1 VIAERPLPV
10 TGGPIVQLPTAFGQ
24 FQGQAWT
31 DETTGIEHMTVSAPV
46 PADAGDGAGSVDGGQ
61 GPSGAEAGP
70 VPLVRLH
77 SECLTGD
84 VFGSYRCDC
93 GEQLAYAL
101 GLIHE
106 QGGTLLYLRGHE
118 GRGIGLAN
126 KLRAYA
132 LQEGGADT
140 VDANEQLGLP
150 VDSRDYAAAAAI
162 LESMGLRRIRLLS
175 NNPLKYDKLS
185 EHGIQVVEMVRT
197 EVPSREQNIRYLQTK
212 RDRMNHTLSLLDGN
226 HSSGQP
232 APVQPAPGQP
242 SPLQPAPVQH
252 IPTQHVPTRKGNH
265 A

>member
-1 VIAERPLPV
+1 MSTERPLPV
-10 TGGPIVQLPTAFGQ
+10 SGGPVVQLPTAFGE
-24 FQGQAWT
+24 FLAQAWT
-31 DETTGIEHMTVSAPV
+31 DETTGIEHLTVSAPV
-46 PADAGDGAGSVDGGQ
+46 PAAAGRA
-61 GPSGAEAGP
+61 A

-93 GEQLAYAL
+93 GEQLGYAL
-101 GLIHE
+101 GLIRE

-132 LQEGGADT
+132 LQEAGADT

-162 LESMGLRRIRLLS
+162 LESMGLRSIRLLS
-175 NNPLKYDKLS
+175 NNPLKHDKLAA
-185 EHGIQVVEMVRT
+185 HGIQVVEMVRA
-197 EVPSREQNIRYLQTK
+197 EVPSREQNVRYLQTK
-212 RDRMNHTLSLLDGN
+212 RDRMNHNLSLLDVPPLLDPPVLN
-226 HSSGQP
+226 PPVLDNFP
-232 APVQPAPGQP
+232 ARAG
-242 SPLQPAPVQH
+242 
-252 IPTQHVPTRKGNH
+252 IPTKGNR